1 MNNKMFLNKE
11 AGFLVHTKRKRRFAV
26 TLVGV
31 FFLLLACAGAI
42 GFGQVAYAADEKTVP
57 NFKSP
62 DPDYPWYGYD
72 SYRGIFARY
81 HNLKVNL
88 KGSKEYQ
95 AYCFNLTKYFPR
107 PTYSTTNNFY
117 KKIDGS
123 GSAFKSYAAN
133 PRVLDENLDKLE
145 KNILNVIYNGYK
157 SNANGFMNGIEDL
170 NAILVTQNAI
180 WYYSDSA
187 PLNDVNKMWEREVR
201 NGEISESQVTLMRE
215 ALKKLI
221 DPNLEATAANKIPSG
236 YRLNIF
242 KSENEDYQNLLSAEY
257 VPDDPPKPG
266 DTSEH
271 NPKTP
276 ELDGTPIPE
285 DPKRPDE
292 SSEPALPPLMPEL
305 DGEEVP
311 EVPSESLEPALP
323 PLMPELDGEE
333 VPEVP
338 SESLEPALPPL
349 MPELDGEEVPEV
361 PSESLEPALPPLMPE
376 LDGEEVPEVPSE
388 SLEPALPPLMPELDG
403 EEVPEK
409 PSVDLPIEV
418 PRYEFNNKDQSPLA
432 GESGE
437 TEYITEVY
445 GNQQN
450 PVDIDKKL
458 PNETGFS
465 GNMVE
470 TEDTK
475 EPEVLMGGQSESV
488 EFTKDTQTGMSGQT
502 TPQVET
508 EDTKEPEVLM
518 GGQSESVEFT
528 KDTQTGMSGQ
538 TTPQVETEDTKEPE
552 VLMGGQSESVEFTK
566 DTQTGMSGQTTP
578 QVETE
583 DTKEPGVLMGGQSE
597 SVEFTKDTQ
606 TGMSGQTTPQ
616 VETEDTKE
624 PGVLMGGQS
633 ESVEFTKDTQT
644 GMSGFSETVTIVE
657 DTRPKLVFHFDNNEP
672 KVEENREKPT
682 KNITPILPATGDI
695 ENVLAFLGILILSV
709 LSIFSLLKNKQNNK
723 V

>member
-1 MNNKMFLNKE
+1 MVSSYMFVRGEKMNNKMFLNKE
-11 AGFLVHTKRKRRFAV
+11 AGFLAHTKRKRRFAV

-31 FFLLLACAGAI
+31 FFMLLACAGAI

-57 NFKSP
+57 NRINSNPEF
-62 DPDYPWYGYD
+62 PWYGYD
-72 SYRGIFARY
+72 AYKGFEARY
-81 HNLKVNL
+81 HDLKVNL

-95 AYCFNLTKYFPR
+95 VYCFNLKRYEPNKEGSYFP
-107 PTYSTTNNFY
+107 NWY
-117 KKIDGS
+117 KKWDGDEEIFTKHADS
-123 GSAFKSYAAN
+123 PRMKSKELSN
-133 PRVLDENLDKLE
+133 
-145 KNILNVIYNGYK
+145 NILRVMYNGYP
-157 SNANGFMNGIEDL
+157 NDGNGIMRNLDPL
-170 NAILVTQNAI
+170 NAILVTQYAV
-180 WYYSDSA
+180 WYYSDNSQYKIET
-187 PLNDVNKMWEREVR
+187 LWESEAKE
-201 NGEISESQVTLMRE
+201 GKISESQVTLMCE

-221 DPNLEATAANKIPSG
+221 DPNLEATAVNKIPSG

-333 VPEVP
+333 
-338 SESLEPALPPL
+338 A
-349 MPELDGEEVPEV
+349 
-361 PSESLEPALPPLMPE
+361 
-376 LDGEEVPEVPSE
+376 
-388 SLEPALPPLMPELDG
+388 
-403 EEVPEK
+403 PEK

-488 EFTKDTQTGMSGQT
+488 EFTKNTQTGMGGQT

-566 DTQTGMSGQTTP
+566 DTQTGMSG
-578 QVETE
+578 
-583 DTKEPGVLMGGQSE
+583 
-597 SVEFTKDTQ
+597 
-606 TGMSGQTTPQ
+606 
-616 VETEDTKE
+616 
-624 PGVLMGGQS
+624 
-633 ESVEFTKDTQT
+633 
-644 GMSGFSETVTIVE
+644 FSETVTIVE

-695 ENVLAFLGILILSV
+695 GNVLAFLGILILSA
-709 LSIFSLLKNKQNNK
+709 LSIFSLLKSKQNNK

>member
-11 AGFLVHTKRKRRFAV
+11 AGFLAHTKRKRRFAV

-31 FFLLLACAGAI
+31 FFMLLVCAGAI

-57 NFKSP
+57 NFKSL

-72 SYRGIFARY
+72 AYRDWFLRY
-81 HNLKVNL
+81 HDLNVNL
-88 KGSKEYQ
+88 EGSTPYQ
-95 AYCFNLTKYFPR
+95 VYCFNLLRQEPSKINSTRKNWFKKVDGDNAVFKKYATTPR
-107 PTYSTTNNFY
+107 
-117 KKIDGS
+117 I
-123 GSAFKSYAAN
+123 
-133 PRVLDENLDKLE
+133 ENGDLKRNLS
-145 KNILNVIYNGYK
+145 NVIYNGYP
-157 SNANGFMNGIEDL
+157 NDANGIMKGLDRY
-170 NAILVTQNAI
+170 NAILVTQHAV
-180 WYYSDSA
+180 WHYSDNSQYTIDK
-187 PLNDVNKMWEREVR
+187 LWEEEAKK
-201 NGEISESQVTLMRE
+201 NEISQEQVKLMRE

-221 DPNLEATAANKIPSG
+221 SPDLEKTVKNQLPENYKLNLFISKDNSI
-236 YRLNIF
+236 
-242 KSENEDYQNLLSAEY
+242 QNLLSTEY
-257 VPDDPPKPG
+257 VQDNPPKPG
-266 DTSEH
+266 EVPKEESPKEE
-271 NPKTP
+271 NPKIP
-276 ELDGTPIPE
+276 DLDGHEI
-285 DPKRPDE
+285 
-292 SSEPALPPLMPEL
+292 
-305 DGEEVP
+305 P
-311 EVPSESLEPALP
+311 EVPQEPSDPVIP
-323 PLMPELDGEE
+323 P
-333 VPEVP
+333 VI
-338 SESLEPALPPL
+338 
-349 MPELDGEEVPEV
+349 
-361 PSESLEPALPPLMPE
+361 

-508 EDTKEPEVLM
+508 EDTKEP
-518 GGQSESVEFT
+518 
-528 KDTQTGMSGQ
+528 
-538 TTPQVETEDTKEPE
+538 
-552 VLMGGQSESVEFTK
+552 
-566 DTQTGMSGQTTP
+566 
-578 QVETE
+578 
-583 DTKEPGVLMGGQSE
+583 GVLMGGQSE

-644 GMSGFSETVTIVE
+644 GMSGFSETVTIIE

-695 ENVLAFLGILILSV
+695 GNVLAFLGILILSV

>member
-11 AGFLVHTKRKRRFAV
+11 AGFLAHTKRKRRFAV

-31 FFLLLACAGAI
+31 FFMLLACAGAI

-57 NFKSP
+57 NFKSL

-72 SYRGIFARY
+72 AYRDWFLRY
-81 HNLKVNL
+81 HDLNVNL
-88 KGSKEYQ
+88 EGSTPYQ
-95 AYCFNLTKYFPR
+95 VYCFNLLRQEPSKVNSTRKNWFKKVDGDNAVFKKYATTPR
-107 PTYSTTNNFY
+107 
-117 KKIDGS
+117 I
-123 GSAFKSYAAN
+123 
-133 PRVLDENLDKLE
+133 ENGDLKRNLS
-145 KNILNVIYNGYK
+145 NVIYNGYP
-157 SNANGFMNGIEDL
+157 NDANGIMKGLDRY
-170 NAILVTQNAI
+170 NAILVTQHAV
-180 WYYSDSA
+180 WHYSDNSQYTIDK
-187 PLNDVNKMWEREVR
+187 LWEEEAKK
-201 NGEISESQVTLMRE
+201 NEISQEQVKLMRE

-221 DPNLEATAANKIPSG
+221 SPDLEKTVKNQLPENYKLNLFISKDNSI
-236 YRLNIF
+236 
-242 KSENEDYQNLLSAEY
+242 QNLLSTEY
-257 VPDDPPKPG
+257 VQDNPPKPG
-266 DTSEH
+266 EVPKEE
-271 NPKTP
+271 NPKEENP
-276 ELDGTPIPE
+276 KIPDLDGREIPE
-285 DPKRPDE
+285 VPQEPSDPVI
-292 SSEPALPPLMPEL
+292 PPVIL
-305 DGEEVP
+305 DGQEVP

-323 PLMPELDGEE
+323 PLMPELDGQ
-333 VPEVP
+333 
-338 SESLEPALPPL
+338 
-349 MPELDGEEVPEV
+349 
-361 PSESLEPALPPLMPE
+361 
-376 LDGEEVPEVPSE
+376 
-388 SLEPALPPLMPELDG
+388 
-403 EEVPEK
+403 EVPEK
-409 PSVDLPIEV
+409 PSIDLPIEV

-502 TPQVET
+502 A
-508 EDTKEPEVLM
+508 
-518 GGQSESVEFT
+518 
-528 KDTQTGMSGQ
+528 
-538 TTPQVETEDTKEPE
+538 
-552 VLMGGQSESVEFTK
+552 
-566 DTQTGMSGQTTP
+566 
-578 QVETE
+578 
-583 DTKEPGVLMGGQSE
+583 
-597 SVEFTKDTQ
+597 
-606 TGMSGQTTPQ
+606 PQ

-657 DTRPKLVFHFDNNEP
+657 DTRPKLMFHFDNNEP
-672 KVEENREKPT
+672 KVEENQEKTT

-709 LSIFSLLKNKQNNK
+709 LSIFSLLKKQTNKTIKSDVEVFYIVDLQPAGNQVIVK
-723 V
+723 RRKA

>member
-1 MNNKMFLNKE
+1 MNNKIFLNKE
-11 AGFLVHTKRKRRFAV
+11 AGFLAHTKRKRRFAV

-31 FFLLLACAGAI
+31 FFMLLACAGAI

-72 SYRGIFARY
+72 AYKGFEARY
-81 HNLKVNL
+81 HDLRVNL
-88 KGSKEYQ
+88 KGSKEYKV
-95 AYCFNLTKYFPR
+95 YCFNLTRSFPR
-107 PTYSTTNNFY
+107 PYYSATKNLY
-117 KKIDGS
+117 KKIDSSDFAFQQYATNARNLGS
-123 GSAFKSYAAN
+123 T
-133 PRVLDENLDKLE
+133 DKLA
-145 KNILNVIYNGYK
+145 KSILYVIYNGYK
-157 SNANGFMNGIEDL
+157 NNANGFMDNIEDL
-170 NAILVTQNAI
+170 NAMLVTQTAI
-180 WYYSDSA
+180 WYYSDSSPVSA
-187 PLNDVNKMWEREVR
+187 TAVEKMWDREV
-201 NGEISESQVTLMRE
+201 NDGDISLEQVKLMRD
-215 ALKKLI
+215 ALRKLI
-221 DPNLEATAANKIPSG
+221 SPDLEKTVKNQLPENYKLNLFISKDESI
-236 YRLNIF
+236 
-242 KSENEDYQNLLSAEY
+242 QNLLSAEY
-257 VPDDPPKPG
+257 VPDSPPKPG
-266 DTSEH
+266 EVPKEESPKEE
-271 NPKTP
+271 NPKIP
-276 ELDGTPIPE
+276 DLDGREIPE
-285 DPKRPDE
+285 VPQEPSDPVI
-292 SSEPALPPLMPEL
+292 PPVIL

-323 PLMPELDGEE
+323 PLMPELDGQ
-333 VPEVP
+333 
-338 SESLEPALPPL
+338 
-349 MPELDGEEVPEV
+349 
-361 PSESLEPALPPLMPE
+361 
-376 LDGEEVPEVPSE
+376 
-388 SLEPALPPLMPELDG
+388 
-403 EEVPEK
+403 EVPEK

-508 EDTKEPEVLM
+508 EDTKEP
-518 GGQSESVEFT
+518 
-528 KDTQTGMSGQ
+528 
-538 TTPQVETEDTKEPE
+538 
-552 VLMGGQSESVEFTK
+552 
-566 DTQTGMSGQTTP
+566 
-578 QVETE
+578 
-583 DTKEPGVLMGGQSE
+583 
-597 SVEFTKDTQ
+597 
-606 TGMSGQTTPQ
+606 
-616 VETEDTKE
+616 
-624 PGVLMGGQS
+624 GVLMGGQS

-644 GMSGFSETVTIVE
+644 GMSGFSETATVVE

-672 KVEENREKPT
+672 EVEENREKPT

-709 LSIFSLLKNKQNNK
+709 LSIFSLLKKQTK
-723 V
+723 Q

>member
-95 AYCFNLTKYFPR
+95 VYCFNLTKYFPR

-538 TTPQVETEDTKEPE
+538 TTPQVETEDTKEP
-552 VLMGGQSESVEFTK
+552 
-566 DTQTGMSGQTTP
+566 
-578 QVETE
+578 
-583 DTKEPGVLMGGQSE
+583 GVLMGGQSE

>member
-1 MNNKMFLNKE
+1 E
-11 AGFLVHTKRKRRFAV
+11 
-26 TLVGV
+26 
-31 FFLLLACAGAI
+31 
-42 GFGQVAYAADEKTVP
+42 VP
-57 NFKSP
+57 
-62 DPDYPWYGYD
+62 
-72 SYRGIFARY
+72 
-81 HNLKVNL
+81 
-88 KGSKEYQ
+88 
-95 AYCFNLTKYFPR
+95 
-107 PTYSTTNNFY
+107 
-117 KKIDGS
+117 
-123 GSAFKSYAAN
+123 
-133 PRVLDENLDKLE
+133 
-145 KNILNVIYNGYK
+145 
-157 SNANGFMNGIEDL
+157 
-170 NAILVTQNAI
+170 
-180 WYYSDSA
+180 
-187 PLNDVNKMWEREVR
+187 
-201 NGEISESQVTLMRE
+201 SESL
-215 ALKKLI
+215 
-221 DPNLEATAANKIPSG
+221 
-236 YRLNIF
+236 
-242 KSENEDYQNLLSAEY
+242 
-257 VPDDPPKPG
+257 
-266 DTSEH
+266 
-271 NPKTP
+271 
-276 ELDGTPIPE
+276 
-285 DPKRPDE
+285 
-292 SSEPALPPLMPEL
+292 EPALPPLMPEL
-305 DGEEVP
+305 DGQEVP

-323 PLMPELDGEE
+323 PLMPELDGQ
-333 VPEVP
+333 
-338 SESLEPALPPL
+338 
-349 MPELDGEEVPEV
+349 
-361 PSESLEPALPPLMPE
+361 
-376 LDGEEVPEVPSE
+376 
-388 SLEPALPPLMPELDG
+388 
-403 EEVPEK
+403 EVPEK
-409 PSVDLPIEV
+409 PSVDLPIED

-475 EPEVLMGGQSESV
+475 EPG
-488 EFTKDTQTGMSGQT
+488 
-502 TPQVET
+502 
-508 EDTKEPEVLM
+508 
-518 GGQSESVEFT
+518 
-528 KDTQTGMSGQ
+528 
-538 TTPQVETEDTKEPE
+538 

-606 TGMSGQTTPQ
+606 TGMSGQTAPQ

-709 LSIFSLLKNKQNNK
+709 LSIFSLLKNKQTK
-723 V
+723 Q

>member
-1 MNNKMFLNKE
+1 MNNKIFLNKE
-11 AGFLVHTKRKRRFAV
+11 AGFLAHTKRKRRFAV

-31 FFLLLACAGAI
+31 FFMLLACAGAI

-72 SYRGIFARY
+72 AYTGAFLRY
-81 HNLKVNL
+81 HDLRVNL
-88 KGSKEYQ
+88 NGSRSYQ
-95 AYCFNLTKYFPR
+95 VYCFNIKKNYPRPFTSSDKKWYKRLEGTAETFKVHAMAPRVGGEELTK
-107 PTYSTTNNFY
+107 
-117 KKIDGS
+117 
-123 GSAFKSYAAN
+123 
-133 PRVLDENLDKLE
+133 KLRS
-145 KNILNVIYNGYK
+145 VMYNGYPNDGNNIMK
-157 SNANGFMNGIEDL
+157 GLEPSNAIE
-170 NAILVTQNAI
+170 VTQYAV
-180 WYYSDSA
+180 WYYSDKSQYEIETLWKSEA
-187 PLNDVNKMWEREVR
+187 KE
-201 NGEISESQVTLMRE
+201 GKISESQVTLMRE
-215 ALKKLI
+215 ALRKLI
-221 DPNLEATAANKIPSG
+221 SSDEDLVKQVPS
-236 YRLNIF
+236 NF
-242 KSENEDYQNLLSAEY
+242 KLSTFESSDKSYQNLLSAEF

-276 ELDGTPIPE
+276 ELDGSPIPE
-285 DPKRPDE
+285 DPKHPDDNLEPTLPPVMLDGEEVPEVPSE
-292 SSEPALPPLMPEL
+292 SLEPALPPLMPEL
-305 DGEEVP
+305 DGE

-376 LDGEEVPEVPSE
+376 LDGQ
-388 SLEPALPPLMPELDG
+388 
-403 EEVPEK
+403 EVPEK

-508 EDTKEPEVLM
+508 EDTKEP
-518 GGQSESVEFT
+518 
-528 KDTQTGMSGQ
+528 
-538 TTPQVETEDTKEPE
+538 
-552 VLMGGQSESVEFTK
+552 
-566 DTQTGMSGQTTP
+566 
-578 QVETE
+578 
-583 DTKEPGVLMGGQSE
+583 
-597 SVEFTKDTQ
+597 
-606 TGMSGQTTPQ
+606 
-616 VETEDTKE
+616 
-624 PGVLMGGQS
+624 GVLMGGQS

-695 ENVLAFLGILILSV
+695 GNVLAFLGILILSV

>member
-508 EDTKEPEVLM
+508 EDTKEP
-518 GGQSESVEFT
+518 
-528 KDTQTGMSGQ
+528 
-538 TTPQVETEDTKEPE
+538 
-552 VLMGGQSESVEFTK
+552 
-566 DTQTGMSGQTTP
+566 
-578 QVETE
+578 
-583 DTKEPGVLMGGQSE
+583 GVLMGGQSE

>member
-1 MNNKMFLNKE
+1 MVSSYMFVRGEKMNNKMFLNDE

-31 FFLLLACAGAI
+31 FFMLLACAGAI

-72 SYRGIFARY
+72 AYTGAFLRY
-81 HNLKVNL
+81 HDLRVNL
-88 KGSKEYQ
+88 NGSRSYQ
-95 AYCFNLTKYFPR
+95 VYCFNIKKNYPRPFTSSDKKWYKRLEGTAETFKVHAMAPRVGGEELTK
-107 PTYSTTNNFY
+107 
-117 KKIDGS
+117 
-123 GSAFKSYAAN
+123 
-133 PRVLDENLDKLE
+133 KLRS
-145 KNILNVIYNGYK
+145 VMYNGYPNDGNNIMK
-157 SNANGFMNGIEDL
+157 GLEPSNAIE
-170 NAILVTQNAI
+170 VTQYAV
-180 WYYSDSA
+180 WYYSDKSQYEIETLWKSEA
-187 PLNDVNKMWEREVR
+187 KE
-201 NGEISESQVTLMRE
+201 GKISESQVTLMRE
-215 ALKKLI
+215 ALRKLI
-221 DPNLEATAANKIPSG
+221 SSDEDLVKQVPS
-236 YRLNIF
+236 NF
-242 KSENEDYQNLLSAEY
+242 KLSTFESSDKSYQNLLSAEF

-276 ELDGTPIPE
+276 ELDGSPIPE
-285 DPKRPDE
+285 DPKHPDDNL
-292 SSEPALPPLMPEL
+292 EPTLPPVM
-305 DGEEVP
+305 
-311 EVPSESLEPALP
+311 
-323 PLMPELDGEE
+323 LDGEE

-409 PSVDLPIEV
+409 PSIDLPIEV

-465 GNMVE
+465 GNM
-470 TEDTK
+470 
-475 EPEVLMGGQSESV
+475 
-488 EFTKDTQTGMSGQT
+488 
-502 TPQVET
+502 
-508 EDTKEPEVLM
+508 
-518 GGQSESVEFT
+518 
-528 KDTQTGMSGQ
+528 
-538 TTPQVETEDTKEPE
+538 
-552 VLMGGQSESVEFTK
+552 
-566 DTQTGMSGQTTP
+566 
-578 QVETE
+578 
-583 DTKEPGVLMGGQSE
+583 
-597 SVEFTKDTQ
+597 
-606 TGMSGQTTPQ
+606 

>member
-1 MNNKMFLNKE
+1 MFLRGEKMNNKMFLNKE
-11 AGFLVHTKRKRRFAV
+11 AGFLAHTKRKRRFAV

-31 FFLLLACAGAI
+31 FFMLLACAGAI

-57 NFKSP
+57 NHSSP
-62 DPDYPWYGYD
+62 NPEFPWYGYD
-72 SYRGIFARY
+72 AYRGWFLRY
-81 HNLKVNL
+81 HDLNVNL
-88 KGSKEYQ
+88 EGSTSYQ
-95 AYCFNLTKYFPR
+95 VYCFNLVRQEPSKVNGLRKNWF
-107 PTYSTTNNFY
+107 
-117 KKIDGS
+117 KKVDGDN
-123 GSAFKSYAAN
+123 AVFKKYAAN
-133 PRVLDENLDKLE
+133 PRVIDGDLE
-145 KNILNVIYNGYK
+145 RNILNVIYNGY
-157 SNANGFMNGIEDL
+157 SSDANGIMKGLDRY
-170 NAILVTQNAI
+170 NAILVTQTAI
-180 WYYSDSA
+180 WYYSDSSPISLSA
-187 PLNDVNKMWEREVR
+187 AETMWEKEAES
-201 NGEISESQVTLMRE
+201 GDISWEQVKLMRE

-221 DPNLEATAANKIPSG
+221 DPKLGETVVKKLPKNYK
-236 YRLNIF
+236 LNIF
-242 KSENEDYQNLLSAEY
+242 VSKDESIQNLLSAEY
-257 VPDDPPKPG
+257 VPDSPPMPG
-266 DTSEH
+266 EVPKEESPKEE
-271 NPKTP
+271 NPKIP
-276 ELDGTPIPE
+276 DLDGHEIPE
-285 DPKRPDE
+285 VPQEPSDPVIPPVILDGEEVPEVPSE
-292 SSEPALPPLMPEL
+292 SLEPALPPLMPEL
-305 DGEEVP
+305 DGE

-349 MPELDGEEVPEV
+349 MPELDGEEI
-361 PSESLEPALPPLMPE
+361 
-376 LDGEEVPEVPSE
+376 PEVPSE

-409 PSVDLPIEV
+409 PSIDLPIEV

-488 EFTKDTQTGMSGQT
+488 EFTKDTQTGMSG
-502 TPQVET
+502 
-508 EDTKEPEVLM
+508 
-518 GGQSESVEFT
+518 
-528 KDTQTGMSGQ
+528 
-538 TTPQVETEDTKEPE
+538 
-552 VLMGGQSESVEFTK
+552 
-566 DTQTGMSGQTTP
+566 
-578 QVETE
+578 
-583 DTKEPGVLMGGQSE
+583 
-597 SVEFTKDTQ
+597 
-606 TGMSGQTTPQ
+606 
-616 VETEDTKE
+616 
-624 PGVLMGGQS
+624 
-633 ESVEFTKDTQT
+633 
-644 GMSGFSETVTIVE
+644 FSETVTIVE

-695 ENVLAFLGILILSV
+695 GNVLAFLGILILSV

>member
-11 AGFLVHTKRKRRFAV
+11 AGFLAHTKRKRRFAV

-31 FFLLLACAGAI
+31 FFMLLACAGAI

-57 NFKSP
+57 NRINSNPEF
-62 DPDYPWYGYD
+62 PWYGYD
-72 SYRGIFARY
+72 SYSGRLLRY

-88 KGSKEYQ
+88 NGSKEYQ
-95 AYCFNLTKYFPR
+95 AYCFNLKRFEPKKEESSS
-107 PTYSTTNNFY
+107 PNWY
-117 KKIDGS
+117 KKLDGS
-123 GSAFKSYAAN
+123 TETFKKYAEN
-133 PRVLDENLDKLE
+133 PRFSGEELRRHILKVL
-145 KNILNVIYNGYK
+145 YNGYPN
-157 SNANGFMNGIEDL
+157 SNEIMKGIDPL

-187 PLNDVNKMWEREVR
+187 PINDINNFFTSEANDLN
-201 NGEISESQVTLMRE
+201 IPPQQLTLMRE
-215 ALKKLI
+215 ALRKLI
-221 DPNLEATAANKIPSG
+221 SSDENLVKQVPSNFK
-236 YRLNIF
+236 LSIF
-242 KSENEDYQNLLSAEY
+242 ESSDKSYQNLLSAEY

-292 SSEPALPPLMPEL
+292 SS
-305 DGEEVP
+305 
-311 EVPSESLEPALP
+311 
-323 PLMPELDGEE
+323 
-333 VPEVP
+333 
-338 SESLEPALPPL
+338 
-349 MPELDGEEVPEV
+349 
-361 PSESLEPALPPLMPE
+361 
-376 LDGEEVPEVPSE
+376 
-388 SLEPALPPLMPELDG
+388 EPALPPLMPELDG

-488 EFTKDTQTGMSGQT
+488 EFTKNTQTGMGGQT

-566 DTQTGMSGQTTP
+566 DTQTGMSGQTI
-578 QVETE
+578 
-583 DTKEPGVLMGGQSE
+583 
-597 SVEFTKDTQ
+597 
-606 TGMSGQTTPQ
+606 PQ

-695 ENVLAFLGILILSV
+695 GNVLAFLGILILSV

>member
-11 AGFLVHTKRKRRFAV
+11 AGFLAHTKRKRRFAV

-31 FFLLLACAGAI
+31 FFMLLACAGAI

-57 NFKSP
+57 NYSSP
-62 DPDYPWYGYD
+62 NPEFPWYGYD
-72 SYRGIFARY
+72 AYRGWFLRY
-81 HNLKVNL
+81 HDLNVNL
-88 KGSKEYQ
+88 EGSTSYQ
-95 AYCFNLTKYFPR
+95 VYCFNLVRQEPSKVNGLRKNWF
-107 PTYSTTNNFY
+107 
-117 KKIDGS
+117 KKVDGDN
-123 GSAFKSYAAN
+123 AVFKKYAAN
-133 PRVLDENLDKLE
+133 PRVIDGDLE
-145 KNILNVIYNGYK
+145 RNILNVIYNGY
-157 SNANGFMNGIEDL
+157 SSDANGIMKGLDRY
-170 NAILVTQNAI
+170 NAILVTQTAI
-180 WYYSDSA
+180 WYYSDSSPISLSA
-187 PLNDVNKMWEREVR
+187 AETMWEKEAES
-201 NGEISESQVTLMRE
+201 GDISWEQVKLMRE

-221 DPNLEATAANKIPSG
+221 DPKLGETVVKKLPKNYK
-236 YRLNIF
+236 LNIF
-242 KSENEDYQNLLSAEY
+242 VSKDESIQNLLSAEY
-257 VPDDPPKPG
+257 VPDSPPMPG
-266 DTSEH
+266 EVPKEESPKEE
-271 NPKTP
+271 NPKVP
-276 ELDGTPIPE
+276 DLDGREI
-285 DPKRPDE
+285 
-292 SSEPALPPLMPEL
+292 
-305 DGEEVP
+305 P
-311 EVPSESLEPALP
+311 EVPQEPSDPVIP
-323 PLMPELDGEE
+323 P
-333 VPEVP
+333 VI
-338 SESLEPALPPL
+338 
-349 MPELDGEEVPEV
+349 
-361 PSESLEPALPPLMPE
+361 

-488 EFTKDTQTGMSGQT
+488 EFTKDTQTGI
-502 TPQVET
+502 
-508 EDTKEPEVLM
+508 
-518 GGQSESVEFT
+518 
-528 KDTQTGMSGQ
+528 
-538 TTPQVETEDTKEPE
+538 
-552 VLMGGQSESVEFTK
+552 
-566 DTQTGMSGQTTP
+566 
-578 QVETE
+578 
-583 DTKEPGVLMGGQSE
+583 
-597 SVEFTKDTQ
+597 
-606 TGMSGQTTPQ
+606 SGQTTPQ

-644 GMSGFSETVTIVE
+644 GMSGFSETVTIIE

-695 ENVLAFLGILILSV
+695 GNVLAFLGILILSV

>member
-1 MNNKMFLNKE
+1 MVSSYMFVRGEKMNNKMFLNKE
-11 AGFLVHTKRKRRFAV
+11 AGFLAHTKRKRRFAV

-31 FFLLLACAGAI
+31 FFMLLAYAGAI

-72 SYRGIFARY
+72 AYGKGYPGYDISKYY
-81 HNLKVNL
+81 HDLRVNL
-88 KGSKEYQ
+88 NGSQVYQ
-95 AYCFNLTKYFPR
+95 VYCFNIQKIFPYNVKSV
-107 PTYSTTNNFY
+107 TQKWF
-117 KKIDGS
+117 KKVEGNSDTFGL
-123 GSAFKSYAAN
+123 YAMN
-133 PRVLDENLDKLE
+133 PRVQGEELSQKLRS
-145 KNILNVIYNGYK
+145 VMYNAYPK
-157 SNANGFMNGIEDL
+157 NANNIMDGLDTL
-170 NAILVTQNAI
+170 NAIKVTQSAV
-180 WYYSDSA
+180 WYYSDKSEFEVDKQWESE
-187 PLNDVNKMWEREVR
+187 LNNH
-201 NGEISESQVTLMRE
+201 EIDQEQVTLMRE
-215 ALKKLI
+215 ALRKLISSNLEETVEKKL
-221 DPNLEATAANKIPSG
+221 PENYK
-236 YRLNIF
+236 LNIF
-242 KSENEDYQNLLSAEY
+242 NPQDTSIQHLLSAEF
-257 VPDDPPKPG
+257 VPENPPRPG
-266 DTSEH
+266 ETPEYG
-271 NPKTP
+271 PKTP
-276 ELDGTPIPE
+276 ELDGSPIPE
-285 DPKRPDE
+285 DPKHPDDNL
-292 SSEPALPPLMPEL
+292 EPTLPPVML

-323 PLMPELDGEE
+323 PLMPELDGQ
-333 VPEVP
+333 
-338 SESLEPALPPL
+338 
-349 MPELDGEEVPEV
+349 
-361 PSESLEPALPPLMPE
+361 
-376 LDGEEVPEVPSE
+376 
-388 SLEPALPPLMPELDG
+388 
-403 EEVPEK
+403 EVPEK
-409 PSVDLPIEV
+409 PSIDLPIEV

-508 EDTKEPEVLM
+508 EDTKEP
-518 GGQSESVEFT
+518 
-528 KDTQTGMSGQ
+528 
-538 TTPQVETEDTKEPE
+538 
-552 VLMGGQSESVEFTK
+552 
-566 DTQTGMSGQTTP
+566 
-578 QVETE
+578 
-583 DTKEPGVLMGGQSE
+583 
-597 SVEFTKDTQ
+597 
-606 TGMSGQTTPQ
+606 
-616 VETEDTKE
+616 
-624 PGVLMGGQS
+624 GVLMGGQS

-644 GMSGFSETVTIVE
+644 GMSGFSETATVVE

-672 KVEENREKPT
+672 EVEENREKPT

>member
-11 AGFLVHTKRKRRFAV
+11 AGFLAHTKRKRRFAV

-31 FFLLLACAGAI
+31 FFMLLACAGAI
-42 GFGQVAYAADEKTVP
+42 GFGQAAYAADEKTVP
-57 NFKSP
+57 NFKSL

-72 SYRGIFARY
+72 AYRDWFLRY
-81 HNLKVNL
+81 HDLNVNL
-88 KGSKEYQ
+88 EGSTPYQ
-95 AYCFNLTKYFPR
+95 VYCFNLLRQEPSKINSTRKNWFKKVDGDNAVFKKYATTPR
-107 PTYSTTNNFY
+107 
-117 KKIDGS
+117 I
-123 GSAFKSYAAN
+123 
-133 PRVLDENLDKLE
+133 ENGDLKRNLS
-145 KNILNVIYNGYK
+145 NVIYNGYP
-157 SNANGFMNGIEDL
+157 NDANGIMKGLDRY
-170 NAILVTQNAI
+170 NAILVTQHAV
-180 WYYSDSA
+180 WHYSDNSQYTIDK
-187 PLNDVNKMWEREVR
+187 LWEEEAKK
-201 NGEISESQVTLMRE
+201 NEISQEQVKLMRE

-221 DPNLEATAANKIPSG
+221 SPDLEKTVKNQLPENYKLNLFISKDNSI
-236 YRLNIF
+236 
-242 KSENEDYQNLLSAEY
+242 QNLLSTEY
-257 VPDDPPKPG
+257 VQDNPPKPG
-266 DTSEH
+266 EVPKEESPKEE
-271 NPKTP
+271 NPKIP
-276 ELDGTPIPE
+276 DLDGHEI
-285 DPKRPDE
+285 
-292 SSEPALPPLMPEL
+292 
-305 DGEEVP
+305 P
-311 EVPSESLEPALP
+311 EVPQEPSDPVIP
-323 PLMPELDGEE
+323 PVILDGEE

-502 TPQVET
+502 A
-508 EDTKEPEVLM
+508 
-518 GGQSESVEFT
+518 
-528 KDTQTGMSGQ
+528 
-538 TTPQVETEDTKEPE
+538 
-552 VLMGGQSESVEFTK
+552 
-566 DTQTGMSGQTTP
+566 
-578 QVETE
+578 
-583 DTKEPGVLMGGQSE
+583 
-597 SVEFTKDTQ
+597 
-606 TGMSGQTTPQ
+606 PQ

-644 GMSGFSETVTIVE
+644 GMSGFSETVTIIE

-695 ENVLAFLGILILSV
+695 GNVLAFLGILILSV

>member
-1 MNNKMFLNKE
+1 MVSSYMFLRGEKMNNKMFLNKE
-11 AGFLVHTKRKRRFAV
+11 ASFLAHTKRKRRFAV

-31 FFLLLACAGAI
+31 FFMLLACAGAI

-72 SYRGIFARY
+72 AHTGAFLRY
-81 HNLKVNL
+81 HDLNVNL
-88 KGSKEYQ
+88 EGSTPYQ
-95 AYCFNLTKYFPR
+95 VYCFNIQKNFPYNVKSVTR
-107 PTYSTTNNFY
+107 KWF
-117 KKIDGS
+117 KKVEGNS
-123 GSAFKSYAAN
+123 NTFGLYAMN
-133 PRVLDENLDKLE
+133 PRVQGEELSQKLRS
-145 KNILNVIYNGYK
+145 VMYNAYPK
-157 SNANGFMNGIEDL
+157 NANNIMDGLDTL
-170 NAILVTQNAI
+170 NAIKVTQSAV
-180 WYYSDSA
+180 WYYSDKSEFEVDKQWESE
-187 PLNDVNKMWEREVR
+187 LNNH
-201 NGEISESQVTLMRE
+201 EIDQEQVTLMRE
-215 ALKKLI
+215 ALRKLISSNLEETVEKKL
-221 DPNLEATAANKIPSG
+221 PENYK
-236 YRLNIF
+236 LNIF
-242 KSENEDYQNLLSAEY
+242 NPQDTSIQHLLSAEY
-257 VPDDPPKPG
+257 VPDSPPMPG
-266 DTSEH
+266 EVPKEESPKEE
-271 NPKTP
+271 NPKIP
-276 ELDGTPIPE
+276 DLDGREIPE
-285 DPKRPDE
+285 VPQEPSDPVI
-292 SSEPALPPLMPEL
+292 PPVIL

-403 EEVPEK
+403 QEVPEK

-475 EPEVLMGGQSESV
+475 EPEVLM
-488 EFTKDTQTGMSGQT
+488 
-502 TPQVET
+502 
-508 EDTKEPEVLM
+508 
-518 GGQSESVEFT
+518 
-528 KDTQTGMSGQ
+528 
-538 TTPQVETEDTKEPE
+538 
-552 VLMGGQSESVEFTK
+552 
-566 DTQTGMSGQTTP
+566 
-578 QVETE
+578 
-583 DTKEPGVLMGGQSE
+583 
-597 SVEFTKDTQ
+597 
-606 TGMSGQTTPQ
+606 
-616 VETEDTKE
+616 
-624 PGVLMGGQS
+624 
-633 ESVEFTKDTQT
+633 
-644 GMSGFSETVTIVE
+644 
-657 DTRPKLVFHFDNNEP
+657 
-672 KVEENREKPT
+672 
-682 KNITPILPATGDI
+682 
-695 ENVLAFLGILILSV
+695 
-709 LSIFSLLKNKQNNK
+709 
-723 V
+723 

>member
-11 AGFLVHTKRKRRFAV
+11 AGFLAHTKRKRRFAV

-31 FFLLLACAGAI
+31 FFMLLVCAGAI

-57 NFKSP
+57 NRINSNPEF
-62 DPDYPWYGYD
+62 PWYGYD
-72 SYRGIFARY
+72 SYSGRLLRY

-88 KGSKEYQ
+88 NGSKEYQ
-95 AYCFNLTKYFPR
+95 AYCFNLKRFEPKKEESSS
-107 PTYSTTNNFY
+107 PNWY
-117 KKIDGS
+117 KKLDGS
-123 GSAFKSYAAN
+123 TETFKKYAEN
-133 PRVLDENLDKLE
+133 PRFSGEELRRHILKVL
-145 KNILNVIYNGYK
+145 YNGYPN
-157 SNANGFMNGIEDL
+157 SNEIMKGIDPL

-187 PLNDVNKMWEREVR
+187 PINDINNFFTSEANDLN
-201 NGEISESQVTLMRE
+201 IPPQQLTLMRE
-215 ALKKLI
+215 ALRKLI
-221 DPNLEATAANKIPSG
+221 SSDENLVKQVPSNFK
-236 YRLNIF
+236 LSIF
-242 KSENEDYQNLLSAEY
+242 ESSDKSYQNLLSAEY

-311 EVPSESLEPALP
+311 EVPNESLEPALP
-323 PLMPELDGEE
+323 PLMPELDGQE

-349 MPELDGEEVPEV
+349 MPELDGEEIPEV

-376 LDGEEVPEVPSE
+376 LDGQ
-388 SLEPALPPLMPELDG
+388 
-403 EEVPEK
+403 EVPEK

-508 EDTKEPEVLM
+508 EDTKEP
-518 GGQSESVEFT
+518 
-528 KDTQTGMSGQ
+528 
-538 TTPQVETEDTKEPE
+538 
-552 VLMGGQSESVEFTK
+552 
-566 DTQTGMSGQTTP
+566 
-578 QVETE
+578 
-583 DTKEPGVLMGGQSE
+583 
-597 SVEFTKDTQ
+597 
-606 TGMSGQTTPQ
+606 
-616 VETEDTKE
+616 
-624 PGVLMGGQS
+624 GVLMGGQS

-644 GMSGFSETVTIVE
+644 GMSGFSETVTIIE

-695 ENVLAFLGILILSV
+695 GNVLAFLGILILSV

>member
-1 MNNKMFLNKE
+1 MNNKIFLNKE
-11 AGFLVHTKRKRRFAV
+11 AGFLAHTKRKRRFAV

-31 FFLLLACAGAI
+31 FFMLLACAGAI

-72 SYRGIFARY
+72 AYTGAFLRY
-81 HNLKVNL
+81 HDLRVNL
-88 KGSKEYQ
+88 NGSRSYQ
-95 AYCFNLTKYFPR
+95 VYCFNIKKNYPRPFTSSDKKWYKRLEGTAETFKVHAMAPRVGGEELTK
-107 PTYSTTNNFY
+107 
-117 KKIDGS
+117 
-123 GSAFKSYAAN
+123 
-133 PRVLDENLDKLE
+133 KLRS
-145 KNILNVIYNGYK
+145 VMYNGYPNDGNNIMK
-157 SNANGFMNGIEDL
+157 GLEPSNAIE
-170 NAILVTQNAI
+170 VTQYAV
-180 WYYSDSA
+180 WYYSDKSQYEIETLWKSEA
-187 PLNDVNKMWEREVR
+187 KE
-201 NGEISESQVTLMRE
+201 GKISESQVTLMRE
-215 ALKKLI
+215 ALRKLI
-221 DPNLEATAANKIPSG
+221 SSDEDLVKQVPS
-236 YRLNIF
+236 NF
-242 KSENEDYQNLLSAEY
+242 KLSTFESSDKSYQNLLSAEF

-276 ELDGTPIPE
+276 ELDGSPIPE
-285 DPKRPDE
+285 DPKHPDDNL
-292 SSEPALPPLMPEL
+292 EPTLPPVML

-376 LDGEEVPEVPSE
+376 LDGQ
-388 SLEPALPPLMPELDG
+388 
-403 EEVPEK
+403 EVPEK

-508 EDTKEPEVLM
+508 EDTKEP
-518 GGQSESVEFT
+518 
-528 KDTQTGMSGQ
+528 
-538 TTPQVETEDTKEPE
+538 
-552 VLMGGQSESVEFTK
+552 
-566 DTQTGMSGQTTP
+566 
-578 QVETE
+578 
-583 DTKEPGVLMGGQSE
+583 
-597 SVEFTKDTQ
+597 
-606 TGMSGQTTPQ
+606 
-616 VETEDTKE
+616 
-624 PGVLMGGQS
+624 GVLMGGQS

-695 ENVLAFLGILILSV
+695 GNVLAFLGILILSV

>member
-1 MNNKMFLNKE
+1 MVSSYMFVRGEKMNNKIFLNKE
-11 AGFLVHTKRKRRFAV
+11 ASFLAHTKRKRRFAV

-31 FFLLLACAGAI
+31 FFMLLACAGAI

-57 NFKSP
+57 SHSSP
-62 DPDYPWYGYD
+62 NPEFPWYGYD
-72 SYRGIFARY
+72 AYGKEYPGYNIWTRY
-81 HNLKVNL
+81 HDLRVNL
-88 KGSKEYQ
+88 NGSRSYQ
-95 AYCFNLTKYFPR
+95 VYCFNIQSNYPSQKNSFIK
-107 PTYSTTNNFY
+107 NWF
-117 KKIDGS
+117 KKIEGN
-123 GSAFKSYAAN
+123 GKSFVDYAHTT
-133 PRVLDENLDKLE
+133 KLGKE
-145 KNILNVIYNGYK
+145 ELEQRLLSLLYNAYPNDANGYMK
-157 SNANGFMNGIEDL
+157 GLEHL
-170 NAILVTQNAI
+170 NAITVTQYAV
-180 WYYSDSA
+180 WHYSDNSQYQFET
-187 PLNDVNKMWEREVR
+187 LWESEAKE
-201 NGEISESQVTLMRE
+201 GKISRSQVTLMRE

-221 DPNLEATAANKIPSG
+221 DPNLEATAVNKIPSG

-242 KSENEDYQNLLSAEY
+242 ESENEAYQNLLSAEY

-266 DTSEH
+266 ETSEH

-285 DPKRPDE
+285 DPKHPDDNL
-292 SSEPALPPLMPEL
+292 EPTLPPVML

-323 PLMPELDGEE
+323 PLMPELDGQ
-333 VPEVP
+333 
-338 SESLEPALPPL
+338 
-349 MPELDGEEVPEV
+349 
-361 PSESLEPALPPLMPE
+361 
-376 LDGEEVPEVPSE
+376 
-388 SLEPALPPLMPELDG
+388 
-403 EEVPEK
+403 EVPEK
-409 PSVDLPIEV
+409 PSIDLPIEV

-528 KDTQTGMSGQ
+528 KDTQTGMSG
-538 TTPQVETEDTKEPE
+538 
-552 VLMGGQSESVEFTK
+552 
-566 DTQTGMSGQTTP
+566 
-578 QVETE
+578 
-583 DTKEPGVLMGGQSE
+583 
-597 SVEFTKDTQ
+597 
-606 TGMSGQTTPQ
+606 
-616 VETEDTKE
+616 
-624 PGVLMGGQS
+624 
-633 ESVEFTKDTQT
+633 
-644 GMSGFSETVTIVE
+644 FSETATVVE

-709 LSIFSLLKNKQNNK
+709 LSIFSLLKNKQSNK
-723 V
+723 KV